1 MQKLNEFITNN
12 QADLQRF
19 FDDILV
25 CVSLPPL
32 MSCLTLLVLKGASNL
47 TPSSTAI
54 PAQVKKNALAD
65 IYNVLLASKQA
76 VYKDL
81 SEQYEEGDPFFVE
94 LDALLAG
101 DPIPSEQA

>member
-1 MQKLNEFITNN
+1 M
-12 QADLQRF
+12 
-19 FDDILV
+19 
-25 CVSLPPL
+25 
-32 MSCLTLLVLKGASNL
+32 
-47 TPSSTAI
+47 
-54 PAQVKKNALAD
+54 KKNALAD

-94 LDALLAG
+94 LDALLAE